1 MGTKLEVGVDGWS
14 GLWLTKSRTAL
25 FTESGN
31 DRLQQAVPQVSHDYA
46 RMSLVRES
54 GMSPGTVS
62 LNFYIQGPEGDMGI
76 EAPVR
81 RDKGRGGK

>member
-1 MGTKLEVGVDGWS
+1 MGAKLEVGVNGWS
-14 GLWLTKSRTAL
+14 GLWLTKGRAAL
-25 FTESGN
+25 FAESGN

-46 RMSLVRES
+46 LMRLVRES

-62 LNFYIQGPEGDMGI
+62 LNFYMQGPEGDLGI

-81 RDKGRGGK
+81 RDKG